1 MSAFQYEAVAGDGR
15 VKRGVLE
22 SDSARQARARL
33 REEGLTPLAVEQ
45 ISERD
50 QHGASGRLL
59 GRRLGTAALAL
70 LTRQLATLLGAGLTV
85 EQTLNALIEQAET
98 QREREL
104 LATVRQD
111 VLGGQSL
118 ARSLGRHPSTFP
130 ELYRTLVDVGERA
143 GRLPDVLMR
152 LADYTEDTAAMRGKV
167 LLAFVYPALV
177 TLVAVSVVS
186 GLLIFVMPQV
196 VRVFENTHQALPF
209 LTRALIALSGFL
221 RSWGLAVLALFVAV
235 IFAGRVALRDPAVRT
250 RWHMLLLRTPLVG
263 TLHRSLNSARL
274 ASTLA
279 ILVTS
284 RVPLRTALRAGEGTV
299 SNLPMRAALADAGQR
314 VEQGSTLARALA
326 VSQLFPPLMVHMIAS
341 GEASGKLAEMLERTA
356 TQQSRELERRIGVL
370 MTLLEP
376 LLILTMGAAVLV
388 IVLAVLQPIFEL
400 NSMVR

>member
-1 MSAFQYEAVAGDGR
+1 MSAFHYEALAADGR
-15 VKRGVLE
+15 VRRGVLE
-22 SDSARQARARL
+22 SDNARQARARL

-45 ISERD
+45 ISNPDNRK
-50 QHGASGRLL
+50 ASEGFPSRGLSA
-59 GRRLGTAALAL
+59 GALAL
-70 LTRQLATLLGAGLTV
+70 VTRQLSTLLGAGLTI

-98 QREREL
+98 QRERQL
-104 LATVRQD
+104 LAAVRGD

-130 ELYRTLVDVGERA
+130 ELYRTLVDAGERA
-143 GRLPDVLMR
+143 GRLPDVLLR
-152 LADYTEDTAAMRGKV
+152 LADYTEESAALRGKV

-177 TLVAVSVVS
+177 TVIAIAVVS
-186 GLLIFVMPQV
+186 GLLVFVVPQV

-221 RSWGLAVLALFVAV
+221 RGWGLYVLAAFVAV
-235 IFAGRVALRDPAVRT
+235 VLLARMAFRDPAVRM
-250 RWHMLLLRTPLVG
+250 RLHRFLLRMPLIG
-263 TLHRSLNSARL
+263 TLHRSLNTARL

-314 VEQGSTLARALA
+314 VEQGSTLARALG

-356 TQQSRELERRIGVL
+356 SQQSRELERRIGVL

-376 LLILTMGAAVLV
+376 LLILAMGAAVLV
-388 IVLAVLQPIFEL
+388 IVLAILQPIFEL